1 MKKTILLAACAL
13 LVATAAPAQQLT
25 EGFEGTFPPASWLV
39 RNQSAPVGTN
49 IGCWN
54 LFTGTTPWAAHAG
67 ANHTG
72 ANFNCTSGAGEISG
86 WLITAPL
93 ASLQNG
99 NQVSFWTRKGSPDSY
114 ADRLEL
120 RLCLDTTPDSCGA
133 AGSTGSAAGDVG
145 SFTTLLLSVN
155 PTLVLGVYPVV
166 FTQYT
171 ATLSGLPAGTST
183 GRVAFR
189 YWVTSGG
196 PSGSNSDII
205 SIDDVLVTNTTPVS
219 LQSYEIE

>member
-1 MKKTILLAACAL
+1 MKKITLLAVCTL
-13 LVATAAPAQQLT
+13 LVATAAPAQQLN

-39 RNQSAPVGTN
+39 RNQSSPVGTN
-49 IGCWN
+49 TNCWN
-54 LFTGTTPWAAHAG
+54 QFTSSTPWTPHTG
-67 ANHTG
+67 NGQTG

-93 ASLQNG
+93 SALQNG
-99 NQVSFWTRKGSPDSY
+99 NQVSFWTRKASPDNF
-114 ADRLEL
+114 ADRLEV
-120 RLCLDTTPDSCGA
+120 RLCVDSSPDSCGA
-133 AGSTGSAAGDVG
+133 AGSSGSLAGDVG
-145 SFTTLLLSVN
+145 SFTTLLLSIN
-155 PTLVLGVYPVV
+155 PTLVLGVYPVA

-196 PSGSNSDII
+196 PSGDNSDLI
-205 SIDDVLVTNTTPVS
+205 SIDDVLVTDTTPVS
-219 LQSYEIE
+219 LQSYEVE

>member
-13 LVATAAPAQQLT
+13 LVATAAPAQQLN
-25 EGFEGTFPPASWLV
+25 EGFEAATLPATWIA
-39 RNQSAPVGTN
+39 RNQSSPVGTN
-49 IGCWN
+49 TGCWN
-54 LFTGTTPWAAHAG
+54 IFTTTPWAAHTG
-67 ANHTG
+67 SNHTG

-86 WLITAPL
+86 WLISAPI
-93 ASLQNG
+93 AALQNG
-99 NQVSFWTRKGSPDSY
+99 NQVSFWTRKNSPDSF

-120 RLCLDTTPDSCGA
+120 RLCLDGTPDSCGA
-133 AGSTGSAAGDVG
+133 AGSTGSLAGDVG
-145 SFTTLLLSVN
+145 NFTTLLLSVN
-155 PTLVLGVYPVV
+155 PTLVLGVFPTT

-189 YWVTSGG
+189 YWVTNGG

-205 SIDDVLVTNTTPVS
+205 SIDDVMVTDTTPVS
-219 LQSYEIE
+219 LQSFEIE